1 MSKAKELYIIGAIA
15 ATAAAAIG
23 YSFYKNNENSKNE
36 SKNVNRKETLI
47 ESASS
52 AMDMKEHG
60 TDSPGNSA
68 KDTFFYVPSY
78 TKQETKKKGEVPA
91 KKNEY

>member
-23 YSFYKNNENSKNE
+23 YSFYKNNENPKNE

-60 TDSPGNSA
+60 DSPGNSA

-78 TKQETKKKGEVPA
+78 TKQETKKKGEVQG
-91 KKNEY
+91 KEK